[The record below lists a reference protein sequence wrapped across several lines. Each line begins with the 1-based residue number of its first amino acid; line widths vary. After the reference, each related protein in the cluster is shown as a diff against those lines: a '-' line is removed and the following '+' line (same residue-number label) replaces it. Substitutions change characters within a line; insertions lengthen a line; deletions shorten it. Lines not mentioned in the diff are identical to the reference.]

1 MSKGGGSQTV
11 TQQTELPQWVQNAA
25 QTNLNAAYRVAQNMA
40 GPYQGPM
47 VAGMT
52 NGQLADIA
60 GLQNNIGS
68 TNPAFAAAQSAA
80 AGFTGDPPGP
90 GNAPI

>member
-25 QTNLNAAYRVAQNMA
+25 QTNLNAAYKVAQNMA

-52 NGQLADIA
+52 SGQLADIA
-60 GLQNNIGS
+60 GLQKDRKS
-68 TNPAFAAAQSAA
+68 TRLNSSHVSESRMPSSA
-80 AGFTGDPPGP
+80 
-90 GNAPI
+90 